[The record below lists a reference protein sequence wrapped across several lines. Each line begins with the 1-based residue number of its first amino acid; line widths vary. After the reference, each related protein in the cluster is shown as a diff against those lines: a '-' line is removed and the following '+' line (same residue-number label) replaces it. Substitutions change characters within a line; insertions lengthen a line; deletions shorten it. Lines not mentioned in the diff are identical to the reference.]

1 MSRFLKISDKQLEF
15 PEEIKEVLYFN
26 NLVVVLY
33 RKDKE
38 IPNNVIIFDLDGNQL
53 YKINDIIQAKIQ
65 RGFDHIE
72 KKNNTILIAECEIG
86 IIYEIDLENK
96 EILNKEFIRN

>member
-53 YKINDIIQAKIQ
+53 YRINDIIQAKIQ

-72 KKNNTILIAECEIG
+72 YNDPQFLEGRQPNYLRKEKN
-86 IIYEIDLENK
+86 Y
-96 EILNKEFIRN
+96 